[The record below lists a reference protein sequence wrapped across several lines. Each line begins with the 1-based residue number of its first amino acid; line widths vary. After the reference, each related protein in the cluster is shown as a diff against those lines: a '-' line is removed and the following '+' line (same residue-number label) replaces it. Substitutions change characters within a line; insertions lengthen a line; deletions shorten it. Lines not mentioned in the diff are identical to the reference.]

1 MDKKSVL
8 AIIRRFRR
16 ALEKQGIK
24 APRIVL
30 FGSWATGTAHE
41 GSDID
46 LAVISESFEGK
57 GYWERIDILTAA
69 VYEVFEPIEASA
81 FTPQE
86 WESGDCLIAS
96 FAHAGHPVET

>member
-1 MDKKSVL
+1 LDKRPL
-8 AIIRRFRR
+8 PAIIRRLRR
-16 ALEKQGIK
+16 ALEKQGVS

-30 FGSWATGTAHE
+30 FGSWASGTAHE

-69 VYEVFEPIEASA
+69 VYEVFEPIDAIA
-81 FTPQE
+81 LTPEE
-86 WESGDCLIAS
+86 WESGDSLIAE
-96 FAHAGHPVET
+96 FAHAGEAV

>member
-16 ALEKQGIK
+16 ALGKQGIK
-24 APRIVL
+24 APRITL
-30 FGSWATGTAHE
+30 FGSWATGQPHP

-57 GYWERIDILTAA
+57 GYWERIDTLTAA
-69 VYEVFEPIEASA
+69 IYEVFEPIEAIA
-81 FTPQE
+81 LTPEE
-86 WESGDCLIAS
+86 WESGDSLIAE
-96 FAHAGHPVET
+96 FAHAGEPV

>member
-1 MDKKSVL
+1 MDKRPL
-8 AIIRRFRR
+8 PAIIRRLRR
-16 ALEKQGIK
+16 ALEKQGVS

-30 FGSWATGTAHE
+30 FGSWASGTAHE

-69 VYEVFEPIEASA
+69 VYEVFEPIDAIA
-81 FTPQE
+81 LTPEE
-86 WESGDCLIAS
+86 WESGDSLIAE
-96 FAHAGHPVET
+96 FAHAGEAV

>member
-24 APRIVL
+24 APRIIL
-30 FGSWATGTAHE
+30 FGSWATGKAHA

-46 LAVISESFEGK
+46 LAVISQSFEGK
-57 GYWERIDILTAA
+57 TYWERIDALTAA
-69 VYEVFEPIEASA
+69 VYEVFEPIEAIA
-81 FTPQE
+81 LTPTE
-86 WESGDCLIAS
+86 WESGDSLIAD
-96 FAHAGHPVET
+96 FAHAGEAV